1 MKFTHIVALLSAFA
15 TALAASVPVKVTYD
29 GTYSNPDGSL
39 NNVACSNGANG
50 LVTQGYTTFS
60 SLPSF
65 PFIGGIP
72 GATWN
77 SPLCGT
83 CWQLNYTTPTGNN
96 TSVYIT
102 VVDLSATFNVSPETF
117 NALTNNDLTTFN
129 SGSFTASAAQVDAAN
144 CTSEVR
150 SSYVSAR
157 LEL

>member
-15 TALAASVPVKVTYD
+15 AALAESIPVKVTYD
-29 GTYSNPDGSL
+29 STYSNPDGSL
-39 NNVACSNGANG
+39 NNVACSN
-50 LVTQGYTTFS
+50 GYTTFS

-83 CWQLNYTTPTGNN
+83 CWQLNYTTPAGSN

-102 VVDLSATFNVSPETF
+102 VVDLSANFNISPETF
-117 NALTNNDLTTFN
+117 NALTNNNLTTFN

-144 CTSEVR
+144 CTSETR
-150 SSYVSAR
+150 A
-157 LEL
+157 LIHLLPKA